1 MLHPKDTDLA
11 AWIQKQDL
19 YIYHLQETHFIS
31 RDTYRLKVKEEKKIL
46 HAKKSKE
53 NNYKSQEGY
62 HIMIKGLIQ

>member
-1 MLHPKDTDLA
+1 MV
-11 AWIQKQDL
+11 
-19 YIYHLQETHFIS
+19 YIQETHFIS